1 VLKAR
6 AVGQKRAD
14 EARSAVLTSGGVSRS
29 VLIGYTIAYQAVTET
44 RYIEGEGRYALA
56 EMVGRGGFATV
67 WRARSL
73 QGYLRGKDVAVKIIP
88 VYSAGERSRALR
100 EGQIAE
106 GLRHKNIVETF
117 EVIPGDH
124 EIYLVT
130 EYVRGMPL
138 DEAAKGYEVEE
149 IVDSLSQILE
159 ALVYAHGEGIIHR
172 DIKPQ
177 NALVDARGRVKLTD
191 FGVAFRAG
199 DTRLT
204 RVGFA
209 VGTPGYIAPEI
220 LDGADPTALTDI
232 YAVGATART
241 LLAHQP
247 YEPPQRLR
255 EFVDR
260 TTSPN
265 PAHRPQSAWAAVK
278 LLTGRKAPSGSI
290 SPVEDRDGI
299 SKGFKDSAL
308 RIVNGVAAGWLG
320 YLLAAQIL
328 TDGAQALGIAAGLG
342 VLAYLLPRLGALGVI
357 VALAVLLLRNQVGL
371 GFSALVPVLGG
382 VWVMGV
388 GSVNGD
394 VKRLPLGP
402 ALAVPL
408 ALLVGLGSLFG
419 TTIVAAVPLLLGALM
434 RPLGACVSAAAGAF
448 TLICYDLTVSNGF
461 FADGS
466 PYAELPYSGARL
478 DVAPIAQGV
487 GRLLDYSQG
496 YLHYFPQLPL
506 LVAVWA
512 AMAGAISLGEWAGRW
527 MVGLAVAVVGGSLGY
542 ALLISPKAPPGT
554 LTSDMISLG
563 LAAIIYGVLRYL
575 AERVRG

>member
-1 VLKAR
+1 
-6 AVGQKRAD
+6 
-14 EARSAVLTSGGVSRS
+14 
-29 VLIGYTIAYQAVTET
+29 VTET
-44 RYIEGEGRYALA
+44 RYIEGQGRYALA

-73 QGYLRGKDVAVKIIP
+73 KEGYLRGKDVAVKVIP

-106 GLRHKNIVETF
+106 GLRHKNIVETL

-138 DEAAKGYEVEE
+138 DEAAKGYDVEE
-149 IVDSLSQILE
+149 IVDSLAQILE
-159 ALVYAHGEGIIHR
+159 ALVYAHGQGIIHR

-241 LLAHQP
+241 RLASQP
-247 YEPPQRLR
+247 YEPSPRLR

-265 PAHRPQSAWAAVK
+265 PDHRPQSAWAAVK

-290 SPVEDRDGI
+290 SSGAGIVPDRLSG
-299 SKGFKDSAL
+299 GFKDGAL
-308 RIVNGVAAGWLG
+308 RIINGLAAGCLG
-320 YLLAAQIL
+320 YLLAAEIL
-328 TDGAQALGIAAGLG
+328 TDGAQAAGVAAGLG

-357 VALAVLLLRNQVGL
+357 VALSVLLIRNGAGL

-382 VWVMGV
+382 VWVLGA
-388 GSVNGD
+388 GTANPD
-394 VKRLPLGP
+394 VRRLPLGP

-408 ALLVGLGSLFG
+408 ALLVGLGTLLG
-419 TTIVAAVPLLLGALM
+419 TTLVAALPLLFGALM
-434 RPLGACVSAAAGAF
+434 RPLGACLSAAAGAL
-448 TLICYDLTVSNGF
+448 TLICYDLTVRNGF
-461 FADGS
+461 FADGG
-466 PYAELPYSGARL
+466 PYAELPFSGAKL
-478 DVAPIAQGV
+478 DAVPTTLGV
-487 GRLLDYSQG
+487 GQLLGWSQAILE
-496 YLHYFPQLPL
+496 YYPQLPL
-506 LVAVWA
+506 LFLLWA
-512 AMAGAISLGEWAGRW
+512 AMAGAVSLGEWAGKW
-527 MVGLAVAVVGGSLGY
+527 MAGLAVAVVVGGLGY
-542 ALLISPKAPPGT
+542 ALLVSPHAPPGT
-554 LTSDMISLG
+554 LALDMISLG

-575 AERVRG
+575 ASRVRG

>member
-1 VLKAR
+1 MP
-6 AVGQKRAD
+6 
-14 EARSAVLTSGGVSRS
+14 TSERLYNSLS
-29 VLIGYTIAYQAVTET
+29 DAVTET
-44 RYIEGEGRYALA
+44 RYIEGQGRYALA

-73 QGYLRGKDVAVKIIP
+73 KGSLRGRDVAVKVIP
-88 VYSAGERSRALR
+88 VYNEGERSRALR

-106 GLRHKNIVETF
+106 GLRHRNIVETL
-117 EVIPGDH
+117 EVIPGDR

-130 EYVRGMPL
+130 EYVDGMPL
-138 DEAAKGYEVEE
+138 DEAAKSYEVAE
-149 IVDSLSQILE
+149 IVNSLTQILE
-159 ALVYAHGEGIIHR
+159 ALVYAHAQGIIHR

-177 NALVDARGRVKLTD
+177 NALVDDRGGVKLTD

-241 LLAHQP
+241 LLARQP
-247 YEPPQRLR
+247 YEPTPRLK

-278 LLTGRKAPSGSI
+278 LLTGRKAPKGSV
-290 SPVEDRDGI
+290 SPALRKGSERLPE
-299 SKGFKDSAL
+299 GFKDGAL
-308 RIVNGVAAGWLG
+308 RIINGLVAGWLG
-320 YLLAAQIL
+320 YLLAIHIL
-328 TDGAQALGIAAGLG
+328 LDYGQAAGVAAGLG

-357 VALAVLLLRNQVGL
+357 VALAVLLVRNNAGL
-371 GFSALVPVLGG
+371 GFSALVPILGG
-382 VWVMGV
+382 VWVMGA
-388 GSVNGD
+388 GSFDSD
-394 VKRLPLGP
+394 VRKLPLGP

-408 ALLVGLGSLFG
+408 ALLLGMGTLLG
-419 TTIVAAVPLLLGALM
+419 TTLVAGLPLLFGALM
-434 RPLGACVSAAAGAF
+434 RPLGAGLSAAAGAL
-448 TLICYDLTVSNGF
+448 TLICYELTVGNGLF
-461 FADGS
+461 VDNS

-478 DVAPIAQGV
+478 DVAPITLGI
-487 GRLLDYSQG
+487 GRLLDYSQA
-496 YLHYFPQLPL
+496 YLEYFPKLPF
-506 LVAVWA
+506 LVVLWA
-512 AMAGAISLGEWAGRW
+512 AMAGVISLAEWVGRP
-527 MVGLAVAVVGGSLGY
+527 MTGLTVAVAGGVLGY
-542 ALLISPKAPPGT
+542 ALLVSPKAPPGT

-575 AERVRG
+575 VTRVRG

>member
-1 VLKAR
+1 
-6 AVGQKRAD
+6 
-14 EARSAVLTSGGVSRS
+14 
-29 VLIGYTIAYQAVTET
+29 VTET

-73 QGYLRGKDVAVKIIP
+73 KGVLRGKDVAVKVIP

-106 GLRHKNIVETF
+106 GLRHKNIVETL

-130 EYVRGMPL
+130 EYVNGMPL
-138 DEAAKGYEVEE
+138 DEAAKTYGVDE
-149 IVDSLSQILE
+149 IVDSLAQILE
-159 ALVYAHGEGIIHR
+159 ALVYAHAQGIIHR

-247 YEPPQRLR
+247 YEPTPRLK

-260 TTSPN
+260 ATSPN

-278 LLTGRKAPSGSI
+278 LLTGRKAPRGSV
-290 SPVEDRDGI
+290 SP
-299 SKGFKDSAL
+299 AL
-308 RIVNGVAAGWLG
+308 REERLPEGLKDGALRLVNGVVAGCLG
-320 YLLAAQIL
+320 FLLAAQIL
-328 TDGAQALGIAAGLG
+328 DGAQAAGVAAGLG

-357 VALAVLLLRNQVGL
+357 VALAVLLIRNGASL
-371 GFSALVPVLGG
+371 GFSAIVPILGG
-382 VWVMGV
+382 AWVMGA
-388 GSVNGD
+388 GTANAD
-394 VKRLPLGP
+394 VKKLPLGP

-408 ALLVGLGSLFG
+408 AIVLGLGTLAG
-419 TTIVAAVPLLLGALM
+419 TAVVAAVPLLFGALM
-434 RPLGACVSAAAGAF
+434 RPLGACLSAAAGAF
-448 TLICYDLTVSNGF
+448 TLICYDLTVRNGVF
-461 FADGS
+461 LDGS
-466 PYAELPYSGARL
+466 PYAELPFSGAKL
-478 DVAPIAQGV
+478 SVLPISFGAD
-487 GRLLDYSQG
+487 RLLNYSQG
-496 YLHYFPQLPL
+496 YMQYFPKLPL
-506 LVAVWA
+506 LILLWA
-512 AMAGAISLGEWAGRW
+512 AIAAVVSLGEWTGRPF
-527 MVGLAVAVVGGSLGY
+527 VGLAVAVVGGALGY
-542 ALLISPKAPPGT
+542 ALVVAPRAAPGT
-554 LTSDMISLG
+554 FVSDMISLC

-575 AERVRG
+575 AMRVRG

>member
-1 VLKAR
+1 M
-6 AVGQKRAD
+6 
-14 EARSAVLTSGGVSRS
+14 
-29 VLIGYTIAYQAVTET
+29 TET
-44 RYIEGEGRYALA
+44 RYIEGQGRYALA

-73 QGYLRGKDVAVKIIP
+73 KGSLRGKDVAVKVIP

-106 GLRHKNIVETF
+106 GLRHKNIVETL

-138 DEAAKGYEVEE
+138 DEAAKMYGVDE
-149 IVDSLSQILE
+149 IVDSLAQILE
-159 ALVYAHGEGIIHR
+159 ALVYAHGQGIIHR

-241 LLAHQP
+241 LLASQP
-247 YEPPQRLR
+247 YEPPPRLR

-265 PAHRPQSAWAAVK
+265 PDHRPQSAWAAVK

-290 SPVEDRDGI
+290 SSGGGKVPDRLSG
-299 SKGFKDSAL
+299 GFKDGAL
-308 RIVNGVAAGWLG
+308 RTINGLAAGCLG
-320 YLLAAQIL
+320 YFLTAALLA
-328 TDGAQALGIAAGLG
+328 DSAQAAGVAAGLG

-357 VALAVLLLRNQVGL
+357 VALAVLLIRNSAGL

-382 VWVMGV
+382 VWVLGV
-388 GSVNGD
+388 GSASAD
-394 VKRLPLGP
+394 VRKLPLGP

-408 ALLVGLGSLFG
+408 ALLVGLGTLFG
-419 TTIVAAVPLLLGALM
+419 TTLVAALPLLIGALM
-434 RPLGACVSAAAGAF
+434 RPLGACLSAAAGAL
-448 TLICYDLTVSNGF
+448 TLICYELTVRNGF
-461 FADGS
+461 FADGG
-466 PYAELPYSGARL
+466 PYAELPFSGAPL
-478 DVAPIAQGV
+478 DVLPITV
-487 GRLLDYSQG
+487 GIGGLIDYSQG
-496 YLHYFPQLPL
+496 YLHYFPKLPL
-506 LVAVWA
+506 LVPLWA
-512 AMAGAISLGEWAGRW
+512 LVAGIVSLAEWTGKW
-527 MVGLAVAVVGGSLGY
+527 MVGLAVAVVVGGVGY
-542 ALLISPKAPPGT
+542 ALLLFPEAPPGT
-554 LTSDMISLG
+554 LTSSMISLG
-563 LAAIIYGVLRYL
+563 LAAIIYGVFRYL
-575 AERVRG
+575 VSRVRG

>member
-1 VLKAR
+1 
-6 AVGQKRAD
+6 
-14 EARSAVLTSGGVSRS
+14 
-29 VLIGYTIAYQAVTET
+29 
-44 RYIEGEGRYALA
+44 
-56 EMVGRGGFATV
+56 MVGRGGFATV

-73 QGYLRGKDVAVKIIP
+73 KGHLRGKDVAVKVIP

-106 GLRHKNIVETF
+106 GLRHKNIVETL

-138 DEAAKGYEVEE
+138 DEAAKGYDVEE
-149 IVDSLSQILE
+149 IVDSLAQILE
-159 ALVYAHGEGIIHR
+159 ALVYAHGQGVIHR

-177 NALVDARGRVKLTD
+177 NALVDPRGRVKLTD

-247 YEPPQRLR
+247 YEPTPRLR

-260 TTSPN
+260 ATSPN

-278 LLTGRKAPSGSI
+278 LLTGRKAPKGSV
-290 SPVEDRDGI
+290 SP
-299 SKGFKDSAL
+299 AL
-308 RIVNGVAAGWLG
+308 RGETERLPEGLKDGALRLVNGV
-320 YLLAAQIL
+320 
-328 TDGAQALGIAAGLG
+328 AAGLG

-357 VALAVLLLRNQVGL
+357 VALAVLLIRNGVGL
-371 GFSALVPVLGG
+371 GLSAVVPVLGG
-382 VWVMGV
+382 VWVMGA
-388 GSVNGD
+388 GSANAD
-394 VKRLPLGP
+394 VKKLPLGP
-402 ALAVPL
+402 ALEVPL
-408 ALLVGLGSLFG
+408 AMLLGLG
-419 TTIVAAVPLLLGALM
+419 TIVGSALVAGVPLLFGALM
-434 RPLGACVSAAAGAF
+434 RPLGACLSAAAGAF
-448 TLICYDLTVSNGF
+448 TLICYDLTVRNGF
-461 FADGS
+461 FVDSS

-478 DVAPIAQGV
+478 DTVPTTLGV
-487 GRLLDYSQG
+487 SELLDWSQAILQ
-496 YLHYFPQLPL
+496 YYPQLPL
-506 LVAVWA
+506 LFLLWA
-512 AMAGAISLGEWAGRW
+512 AMAGAVS
-527 MVGLAVAVVGGSLGY
+527 
-542 ALLISPKAPPGT
+542 
-554 LTSDMISLG
+554 
-563 LAAIIYGVLRYL
+563 L
-575 AERVRG
+575 AE

>member
-1 VLKAR
+1 
-6 AVGQKRAD
+6 
-14 EARSAVLTSGGVSRS
+14 
-29 VLIGYTIAYQAVTET
+29 VTET

-73 QGYLRGKDVAVKIIP
+73 KGYLRGKDVAVKVIP

-106 GLRHKNIVETF
+106 GLRHKNIVETL

-149 IVDSLSQILE
+149 IVDSLAQILE
-159 ALVYAHGEGIIHR
+159 ALVYAHGQGIIHR

-241 LLAHQP
+241 LLARQP
-247 YEPPQRLR
+247 YEPPPRLK

-290 SPVEDRDGI
+290 SPAGLKAPDRI
-299 SKGFKDSAL
+299 SEGSKEVAL
-308 RIVNGVAAGWLG
+308 RVINGLAAGGLA
-320 YLLAAQIL
+320 YLLAWQIL
-328 TDGAQALGIAAGLG
+328 TDGAQAAGIAAGLG

-357 VALAVLLLRNQVGL
+357 VALAVLLIRSGASL

-382 VWVMGV
+382 VWVMGA
-388 GSVNGD
+388 GTASAD
-394 VKRLPLGP
+394 VRKLPLGP
-402 ALAVPL
+402 VLAVPL
-408 ALLVGLGSLFG
+408 ALLIGLGTLVGSAL
-419 TTIVAAVPLLLGALM
+419 VAGLPLLFGALM
-434 RPLGACVSAAAGAF
+434 RPLGACLSAAAGAL
-448 TLICYDLTVSNGF
+448 TLICYDLTVRNGS
-461 FADGS
+461 FANGE
-466 PYAELPYSGARL
+466 PYAQLPFSGARL
-478 DVAPIAQGV
+478 DVLPITQGV
-487 GRLLDYSQG
+487 GGLITYSQG
-496 YLHYFPQLPL
+496 YLEYFPKLPL
-506 LVAVWA
+506 LVLLWAVV
-512 AMAGAISLGEWAGRW
+512 AGIVSLAEWAGQW
-527 MVGLAVAVVGGSLGY
+527 MVGLAVAVVVGGLGY
-542 ALLISPKAPPGT
+542 ALLVSPKAAPGT

-575 AERVRG
+575 GSRVRG

>member
-1 VLKAR
+1 M
-6 AVGQKRAD
+6 
-14 EARSAVLTSGGVSRS
+14 
-29 VLIGYTIAYQAVTET
+29 TET
-44 RYIEGEGRYALA
+44 RYIEGQGRYALA
-56 EMVGRGGFATV
+56 EMIGRGGFATV

-73 QGYLRGKDVAVKIIP
+73 KGSFRGQDVAVKVIP
-88 VYSAGERSRALR
+88 VYSTGERSRALR

-106 GLRHKNIVETF
+106 GLRHKNIVETL

-130 EYVRGMPL
+130 EYVKGMPL
-138 DEAAKGYEVEE
+138 DEAAKSYDVDE
-149 IVDSLSQILE
+149 IVDCLTQILE
-159 ALVYAHGEGIIHR
+159 ALVYAHGQGIIHR

-247 YEPPQRLR
+247 YEPPPRLR

-265 PAHRPQSAWAAVK
+265 PAHRPQSAWTAVK
-278 LLTGRKAPSGSI
+278 LLTGRKAPSGSV
-290 SPVEDRDGI
+290 SPAGPRGLDRLSED
-299 SKGFKDSAL
+299 FKDGAL
-308 RIVNGVAAGWLG
+308 RLVNGLAAGWLG
-320 YLLAAQIL
+320 YILAAQIL
-328 TDGAQALGIAAGLG
+328 PDGAQAAGIAAGLG

-357 VALAVLLLRNQVGL
+357 VALAVLLIRNGA
-371 GFSALVPVLGG
+371 GFGFTALAPVLGG

-388 GSVNGD
+388 GSANGD
-394 VKRLPLGP
+394 VRKLPLGP

-408 ALLVGLGSLFG
+408 TLVAILGTSIGAGL
-419 TTIVAAVPLLLGALM
+419 PLLFGALM
-434 RPLGACVSAAAGAF
+434 RPLGACLSAAVSAL
-448 TLICYDLTVSNGF
+448 TVLCYELTVSDGVFVNG
-461 FADGS
+461 A
-466 PYAELPYSGARL
+466 PYAELPFTGAHLYAIPKSFGIEDLFQRGQL
-478 DVAPIAQGV
+478 IVQEYPQF
-487 GRLLDYSQG
+487 LL
-496 YLHYFPQLPL
+496 LIL
-506 LVAVWA
+506 LWA
-512 AMAGAISLGEWAGRW
+512 AMAGVVSLAEWVGKPF
-527 MVGLAVAVVGGSLGY
+527 MGLAAAVGAGILGY
-542 ALLISPKAPPGT
+542 ALLVSPRADGAF
-554 LTSDMISLG
+554 SQDMISLV

-575 AERVRG
+575 VSRVRG

>member
-1 VLKAR
+1 
-6 AVGQKRAD
+6 
-14 EARSAVLTSGGVSRS
+14 
-29 VLIGYTIAYQAVTET
+29 VTET
-44 RYIEGEGRYALA
+44 RYIEGQGRYALA

-73 QGYLRGKDVAVKIIP
+73 KGILRGKDVAVKVIP
-88 VYSAGERSRALR
+88 VYNAGERSRALR

-106 GLRHKNIVETF
+106 GLRHKNIVETL

-130 EYVRGMPL
+130 EYVNGMPL
-138 DEAAKGYEVEE
+138 DEAAKSYSVDE
-149 IVDSLSQILE
+149 IVNSLTQILE
-159 ALVYAHGEGIIHR
+159 ALVYAHAQGIIHR

-247 YEPPQRLR
+247 YEPTPRLR

-260 TTSPN
+260 ATSPN

-278 LLTGRKAPSGSI
+278 LLTGRKAPRGSV
-290 SPVEDRDGI
+290 SP
-299 SKGFKDSAL
+299 AL
-308 RIVNGVAAGWLG
+308 RGETERLPEGLKDGALRLVNGVAAGWLG
-320 YLLAAQIL
+320 FLLAHQVLA
-328 TDGAQALGIAAGLG
+328 DGAQAAGIAAGLG

-357 VALAVLLLRNQVGL
+357 VALAVMLVTNGAGL
-371 GFSALVPVLGG
+371 GLSAVVPVLGG
-382 VWVMGV
+382 AWVMGA
-388 GSVNGD
+388 GSANAD
-394 VKRLPLGP
+394 VKKLPLGP
-402 ALAVPL
+402 ALAVPV
-408 ALLVGLGSLFG
+408 ALLFGLGTVLGSAL
-419 TTIVAAVPLLLGALM
+419 VAAVPLLFGALM
-434 RPLGACVSAAAGAF
+434 RPLGACLSAAAGAL
-448 TLICYDLTVSNGF
+448 TLICYDLTVRDGTFLDSSP
-461 FADGS
+461 FAQ
-466 PYAELPYSGARL
+466 LPYSGARL
-478 DVAPIAQGV
+478 DVLPITSGV
-487 GRLLDYSQG
+487 GLVLDYAQG
-496 YLHYFPQLPL
+496 YLQYFPKLPL
-506 LVAVWA
+506 LVLLWA
-512 AMAGAISLGEWAGRW
+512 AIAGIVALGEWGGKPF
-527 MVGLAVAVVGGSLGY
+527 VGLGVAVAGGALGY
-542 ALLISPKAPPGT
+542 AMLVSQKAPQGT
-554 LTSDMISLG
+554 LASDMISLG

-575 AERVRG
+575 ATRVRG

>member
-1 VLKAR
+1 M
-6 AVGQKRAD
+6 
-14 EARSAVLTSGGVSRS
+14 
-29 VLIGYTIAYQAVTET
+29 TET
-44 RYIEGEGRYALA
+44 RYIEGQGRYALA

-73 QGYLRGKDVAVKIIP
+73 KGSLRGRDVAVKVIP

-106 GLRHKNIVETF
+106 GLRHKNIVETL

-130 EYVRGMPL
+130 EYVDGMPL
-138 DEAAKGYEVEE
+138 DEAAKSYDVEG
-149 IVDSLSQILE
+149 IVNSLTQILE
-159 ALVYAHGEGIIHR
+159 ALVYAHAQGIIHR

-241 LLAHQP
+241 LLARQP
-247 YEPPQRLR
+247 YEPTPRLK

-278 LLTGRKAPSGSI
+278 LLTGRKAPRGSV
-290 SPVEDRDGI
+290 SPALREGTSRL
-299 SKGFKDSAL
+299 SEGFKDGTL
-308 RIVNGVAAGWLG
+308 RIINGLAAGWLG
-320 YLLAAQIL
+320 YLLATRIL
-328 TDGAQALGIAAGLG
+328 PDGAQAAGVAAGLG

-357 VALAVLLLRNQVGL
+357 VALAVLLIRNNAGL

-382 VWVMGV
+382 VWVMGA
-388 GSVNGD
+388 GSADTD
-394 VKRLPLGP
+394 VRKLPLGP

-408 ALLVGLGSLFG
+408 ALLFGLGTLLG
-419 TTIVAAVPLLLGALM
+419 TTLVAGLPLLFGALM
-434 RPLGACVSAAAGAF
+434 RPLGASLSAAAGAF
-448 TLICYDLTVSNGF
+448 TLICYDLTVRNGSF
-461 FADGS
+461 INGD
-466 PYAELPYSGARL
+466 PYAALPYSGAKL
-478 DVAPIAQGV
+478 DVAPITLGV
-487 GRLLDYSQG
+487 GGVLDYSQG
-496 YLHYFPQLPL
+496 YLEYFPKLPL
-506 LVAVWA
+506 LVLLWAV
-512 AMAGAISLGEWAGRW
+512 MAGVISLAEWAGRPI
-527 MVGLAVAVVGGSLGY
+527 VGLAVAVVGGAVGY
-542 ALLISPKAPPGT
+542 ALLVSPNASPGT
-554 LTSDMISLG
+554 LVSDMISLG
-563 LAAIIYGVLRYL
+563 LAAIIYGAFRYL
-575 AERVRG
+575 AMKVRG

>member
-1 VLKAR
+1 
-6 AVGQKRAD
+6 
-14 EARSAVLTSGGVSRS
+14 
-29 VLIGYTIAYQAVTET
+29 VLIGYTIAYQVTET
-44 RYIEGEGRYALA
+44 RYIEGEGRYELA

-73 QGYLRGKDVAVKIIP
+73 KGILRGKDVAVKIIP

-106 GLRHKNIVETF
+106 GLRHKNIVETL

-130 EYVRGMPL
+130 EYVNGMPL
-138 DEAAKGYEVEE
+138 DEAAKSYPVEE
-149 IVDSLSQILE
+149 IVDSLTQVLE
-159 ALVYAHGEGIIHR
+159 ALVYAHAQGIIHR

-247 YEPPQRLR
+247 YEPTPRLR

-260 TTSPN
+260 ATSPN

-278 LLTGRKAPSGSI
+278 LLTGRKAPRGSV
-290 SPVEDRDGI
+290 SP
-299 SKGFKDSAL
+299 AL
-308 RIVNGVAAGWLG
+308 REGTERLPEGLKDGALRLVNGVAAGWLG
-320 YLLAAQIL
+320 FLLADSIL
-328 TDGAQALGIAAGLG
+328 LDAAPAAGVAAGLG

-357 VALAVLLLRNQVGL
+357 VALAVLLIQSGTGL
-371 GFSALVPVLGG
+371 GLSALVPVLGG
-382 VWVMGV
+382 VWVMGA
-388 GSVNGD
+388 GAANAD
-394 VKRLPLGP
+394 VRKLPLGP

-408 ALLVGLGSLFG
+408 AILLGLGTLVGSAL
-419 TTIVAAVPLLLGALM
+419 VAAVPLLFGALM
-434 RPLGACVSAAAGAF
+434 RPLGACISAAAGAF
-448 TLICYDLTVSNGF
+448 TLICYDLTVRNGL
-461 FADGS
+461 FANGDS
-466 PYAELPYSGARL
+466 YSELPYSGARL
-478 DVAPIAQGV
+478 LTLPNSLGL
-487 GRLLDYSQG
+487 GGLLDWFQA
-496 YLHYFPQLPL
+496 YLAYFPKLPL
-506 LVAVWA
+506 LILLWA
-512 AMAGAISLGEWAGRW
+512 AMAGVVSVGEWTGKW
-527 MVGLAVAVVGGSLGY
+527 VLGLVVAVAGGALGY
-542 ALLISPKAPPGT
+542 ALLVSQKAPPGT
-554 LTSDMISLG
+554 LVSDMISLG

-575 AERVRG
+575 AMRVRG